1 MNFVSSFDGYPRGH
15 RQTKK
20 IEIGLLVAGLATF
33 VLLYNT
39 QAILPYFT
47 RDLRISPSQ
56 SALSVSVA
64 TAGLAVGLIAAAP
77 VSERI
82 GRVALIRFS
91 LLSASALG
99 LVSAFVTDWPTF
111 LVLRFVMGVLLA
123 GLPATAAVYLKEEIH
138 PDYATA
144 ATGIYIFGTT
154 LGGLS
159 ARLITSGVVSLH
171 ERFDLGSPLGLDAAH
186 FALFV
191 SALAASVCAVG
202 AWLLLP
208 QSRGFAPHPVHPRQL
223 VRDFAKVF
231 TDPVLVGLYVLAFFG
246 MGAFVGTFNVL
257 GFRLEA
263 APYGLSVAVVGLL
276 YLTYPVA
283 GFVGARAA
291 RLANR
296 YSMRAVIVFGP
307 LTALVGVG
315 LLATSPLAVIVFGLL
330 VLASG
335 FFITHSIASAWV
347 PSRGA
352 ARLGLP
358 AQAASM
364 YMLFYYMGSSAAGNL
379 TPVAWQDFGWWGVTA
394 MTGAFMGVSLL
405 IAIALAKS
413 KKA

>member
-91 LLSASALG
+91 LLSSSALG

-111 LVLRFVMGVLLA
+111 LILRFVMGVLLA

-171 ERFDLGSPLGLDAAH
+171 ERLDLGAPLGLDAAH

-191 SALAASVCAVG
+191 SALAASACAVG

-208 QSRGFAPHPVHPRQL
+208 HSRG
-223 VRDFAKVF
+223 
-231 TDPVLVGLYVLAFFG
+231 T
-246 MGAFVGTFNVL
+246 
-257 GFRLEA
+257 
-263 APYGLSVAVVGLL
+263 
-276 YLTYPVA
+276 A
-283 GFVGARAA
+283 G
-291 RLANR
+291 
-296 YSMRAVIVFGP
+296 
-307 LTALVGVG
+307 
-315 LLATSPLAVIVFGLL
+315 
-330 VLASG
+330 
-335 FFITHSIASAWV
+335 
-347 PSRGA
+347 
-352 ARLGLP
+352 
-358 AQAASM
+358 
-364 YMLFYYMGSSAAGNL
+364 
-379 TPVAWQDFGWWGVTA
+379 
-394 MTGAFMGVSLL
+394 
-405 IAIALAKS
+405 
-413 KKA
+413 

>member
-99 LVSAFVTDWPTF
+99 LVSAFIVDWPTF
-111 LVLRFVMGVLLA
+111 LILRFVMGVRLA

-171 ERFDLGSPLGLDAAH
+171 ERLDLGAPLGLDAAH

-191 SALAASVCAVG
+191 SALAASACAVG

-208 QSRGFAPHPVHPRQL
+208 QSRGPAGQPL
-223 VRDFAKVF
+223 LNAGGD
-231 TDPVLVGLYVLAFFG
+231 GLRSSDCAGRCWAARGLAFG
-246 MGAFVGTFNVL
+246 GQIG
-257 GFRLEA
+257 
-263 APYGLSVAVVGLL
+263 
-276 YLTYPVA
+276 
-283 GFVGARAA
+283 RAH
-291 RLANR
+291 
-296 YSMRAVIVFGP
+296 V
-307 LTALVGVG
+307 
-315 LLATSPLAVIVFGLL
+315 
-330 VLASG
+330 
-335 FFITHSIASAWV
+335 
-347 PSRGA
+347 
-352 ARLGLP
+352 
-358 AQAASM
+358 
-364 YMLFYYMGSSAAGNL
+364 
-379 TPVAWQDFGWWGVTA
+379 
-394 MTGAFMGVSLL
+394 
-405 IAIALAKS
+405 
-413 KKA
+413 